1 LAASSV
7 GDTVSGVADIRR
19 VQRFTHE
26 GYQIA
31 TGRFLQGLA
40 GFAIPCVSHLTEQRI
55 KTRVSNLHLYAHETG
70 FCGVSMPDLTTF
82 VLIAGLAGVAGFTL
96 GYGVRDFI
104 SRRRH
109 QVARARRAL
118 GMD

>member
-1 LAASSV
+1 
-7 GDTVSGVADIRR
+7 
-19 VQRFTHE
+19 
-26 GYQIA
+26 
-31 TGRFLQGLA
+31 
-40 GFAIPCVSHLTEQRI
+40 
-55 KTRVSNLHLYAHETG
+55 LHLYADETRST
-70 FCGVSMPDLTTF
+70 GVSMPDLTTI
-82 VLIAGLAGVAGFTL
+82 VLIVGLAGCAGFTL

>member
-1 LAASSV
+1 M
-7 GDTVSGVADIRR
+7 
-19 VQRFTHE
+19 
-26 GYQIA
+26 
-31 TGRFLQGLA
+31 
-40 GFAIPCVSHLTEQRI
+40 
-55 KTRVSNLHLYAHETG
+55 RVSNLHLYAHETG
-70 FCGVSMPDLTTF
+70 STVFPTPDLTTV
-82 VLIAGLAGVAGFTL
+82 VLIAGLTGVAGFAL

>member
-1 LAASSV
+1 
-7 GDTVSGVADIRR
+7 
-19 VQRFTHE
+19 
-26 GYQIA
+26 
-31 TGRFLQGLA
+31 
-40 GFAIPCVSHLTEQRI
+40 
-55 KTRVSNLHLYAHETG
+55 
-70 FCGVSMPDLTTF
+70 MPDLITM
-82 VLIAGLAGVAGFTL
+82 VLIAGVAGFTL